1 MMPPS
6 TPPQPQRDISSLMT
20 QQDHAIL
27 RPTKRAVSRVIDGQ
41 ALILDATRDEIRQLN
56 EVGSLIWSMILKSKS
71 TRDDILKAVVV
82 QFDVEASEASA
93 DLDAFIAELNDLA
106 LIERISP
113 SP

>member
-6 TPPQPQRDISSLMT
+6 TPPQPSVDSSSLT
-20 QQDHAIL
+20 ASQSHEVL

-71 TRDDILKAVVV
+71 TPDDILRAVMAE
-82 QFDVEASEASA
+82 FEVEVEQAKI
-93 DLDAFIAELNDLA
+93 DLDTFLTELDQLA
-106 LIERISP
+106 LIERISA
-113 SP
+113 S

>member
-6 TPPQPQRDISSLMT
+6 TPPQPLVDSNFLTTS
-20 QQDHAIL
+20 QDHEVL

-71 TRDDILKAVVV
+71 TPDDILRAVMAE
-82 QFDVEASEASA
+82 FEVEVEQAKI
-93 DLDAFIAELNDLA
+93 DLDTFLTELDQLA
-106 LIERISP
+106 LIERISA
-113 SP
+113 S